1 MNPSVQKLAEKYS
14 IYSIFCAVHTTI
26 YNNVP
31 LYNNVQKNL
40 NWKPLCLAVSLLW
53 SCHLAGLTGC

>member
-40 NWKPLCLAVSLLW
+40 NGKPLCLAVSLLW
-53 SCHLAGLTGC
+53 SCHLAA